1 MSKNNQMILISP
13 PMFIGEGNRKES
25 ISSKG
30 HRCSHCHG
38 NGFFWGEEQRER
50 VKIERFNGKSSYDN
64 VRMDDGFSREL
75 DKRRIEDMGNAVIP
89 LIAYYLFEC
98 IKKFRES
105 I

>member
-13 PMFIGEGNRKES
+13 PMFIGEGNQKES

-50 VKIERFNGKSSYDN
+50 VKVDCPVCKGSGK
-64 VRMDDGFSREL
+64 L
-75 DKRRIEDMGNAVIP
+75 DAVITIEWKP
-89 LIAYYLFEC
+89 A
-98 IKKFRES
+98 K
-105 I
+105 